1 MMAVKSCRVTCNDS
15 RGIAHSVEVTA
26 ETLYEAVAKGLRV
39 LRENEWS
46 EDCARIPPILTV
58 RIKEPE
64 IEHMVR
70 TKDFERWLE
79 SPPKNPR
86 EMSLKN
92 RIQAIL
98 RE

>member
-1 MMAVKSCRVTCNDS
+1 M
-15 RGIAHSVEVTA
+15 
-26 ETLYEAVAKGLRV
+26 AKGLRV
-39 LRENEWS
+39 FRENDWS
-46 EDCARIPPILTV
+46 EDSARVPPVVTV

-64 IEHMVR
+64 TEHMVR

-86 EMSLKN
+86 EMSLKS

-98 RE
+98 KE

>member
-1 MMAVKSCRVTCNDS
+1 MAVKSCRVTCNDA

-26 ETLYEAVAKGLRV
+26 QTLYEAVAKGLRV
-39 LRENEWS
+39 FRENEWS
-46 EDCARIPPILTV
+46 EDSARIPPVVTV

-64 IEHMVR
+64 IEHTVR

-92 RIQAIL
+92 SIQAIL
-98 RE
+98 KE

>member
-1 MMAVKSCRVTCNDS
+1 MTCNDS
-15 RGIAHSVEVTA
+15 RGIAHSVEVTTQ
-26 ETLYEAVAKGLRV
+26 TLYEAVAKGLRV
-39 LRENEWS
+39 FRKNDLS
-46 EDCARIPPILTV
+46 EDSARIPPVVTV

-64 IEHMVR
+64 IEHLVR

-86 EMSLKN
+86 EMSLKS

-98 RE
+98 KE

>member
-1 MMAVKSCRVTCNDS
+1 MAVKSCRVTCNDS

-26 ETLYEAVAKGLRV
+26 QTLYEAVAKGLRV
-39 LRENEWS
+39 FRENEWS
-46 EDCARIPPILTV
+46 EDSARIPPVVTV

-64 IEHMVR
+64 IEHTVR

-79 SPPKNPR
+79 SPAKSPSD
-86 EMSLKN
+86 MSLKN

-98 RE
+98 KD